1 MTKILVIEDEQPLL
15 EEILDILGFE
25 GYETI
30 SADNGLDG
38 VQLAKEHLPDLIVS
52 DIMMPKMDGYAALVS
67 LRSNP
72 TTAMIPFIFM
82 TAKAERQDMRKGMEY
97 GASDYLT
104 KPFAT
109 DELLGAVRA
118 RLAEQ
123 KIIAQHQEQ
132 RLEGLRS
139 TIIRTLPHEM
149 RTPLSGIIGCGHLLL
164 MDPDGLSPKHVRE
177 MAEIIVRS
185 GERLHRLIEN
195 YLLYAQIKAM
205 ENDTEKIQL
214 LREKQTSHP
223 GDRIVKAAKDVAIR
237 VAREDDLLWEAENTP
252 IQIADENLGK
262 ITEELVDNAF
272 KFSEDGTEVR
282 VTAATN
288 DDTFVL
294 CVSDSGRGMSAEQVN
309 SVDACV
315 QFDRELYEQQGSGMG
330 LIIAKRLAELYGGIL
345 TIDSI
350 FEQGTMVRV
359 ELPVANAH

>member
-15 EEILDILGFE
+15 EEIIDTLYFE

-52 DIMMPKMDGYAALVS
+52 DIMMPKMNGYAALVS

-109 DELLGAVRA
+109 DELLGAIRA

-123 KIIAQHQEQ
+123 KIVTQHQEQ
-132 RLEGLRS
+132 KLDDLRS
-139 TIIRTLPHEM
+139 TIIRTLPHEL

-164 MDPDGLSPKHVRE
+164 MDPDGLSPEHVRE

-195 YLLYAQIKAM
+195 YLLYAQIKAT

-223 GDRIVKAAKDVAIR
+223 GDSIVKAAKDIAIR
-237 VAREDDLLWEAENTP
+237 VARENDLLWETENTP
-252 IQIADENLGK
+252 IQIAEENLGK

-272 KFSEDGTEVR
+272 KFSEVGTEVD

-294 CVSDSGRGMSAEQVN
+294 CVSDNGRGMSAEQIN
-309 SVDACV
+309 SVGAII
-315 QFDRELYEQQGSGMG
+315 QFDRELYEQQGSGLG
-330 LIIAKRLAELYGGIL
+330 LIIAKRLAELYCGTL
-345 TIDSI
+345 TIESTLKH
-350 FEQGTMVRV
+350 GTTVCV
-359 ELPVANAH
+359 QFPIAST